1 MVVLFYE
8 NTMEYFNI
16 CGGDIMNFT
25 KKRLFY
31 LIVILVVCF
40 IFLYY
45 LFLYN
50 NPNSTNNIPQRV
62 IIEKFYQAFK
72 TEDYTT
78 IALLTSNNNPQMV
91 INVRHWYGD
100 VEDFKIKEIK
110 SISESE
116 KKAKV
121 SVTSVR
127 NNEKHKDTDTLILVK
142 LNDSWLIKSYESDLD
157 YKLP

>member
-1 MVVLFYE
+1 MRS
-8 NTMEYFNI
+8 TMEYLNI
-16 CGGDIMNFT
+16 CGGDIMSYT

-31 LIVILVVCF
+31 FIVILVVCLISLSY
-40 IFLYY
+40 IFLY
-45 LFLYN
+45 N
-50 NPNSTNNIPQRV
+50 SPNSTSNIPQRV

-72 TEDYTT
+72 IKDYTT
-78 IALLTSNNNPQMV
+78 IAPLTINNNPQMV

-100 VEDFKIKEIK
+100 VEDFKIREIK
-110 SISESE
+110 SISDSE

-127 NNEKHKDTDTLILVK
+127 NNEKHKDNDTLILVK
-142 LNDSWLIKSYESDLD
+142 QNDSWLIKSYESDLD